1 MQGEEIMKKVNEDG
15 TLDMKALEIS
25 DIVDIPLLQKFQDNF
40 AIGMNCAS
48 VTVDRNGT
56 PVTRPS
62 SYTRFCDGFV
72 HQSAIG
78 DRRCAESH
86 HRMGEMAA
94 RTGRPFVGPCHA
106 GLIDFAAPIIIN
118 NELIGTVLGGQVLSE
133 KPKEDYYRKVAK
145 EIDVSENGLVEAVK
159 KVNVTDMKNISAA
172 AEVLFIV
179 VNTLAKNG
187 YAKIELEQLAKHLAN
202 KFIEISSTLEEL
214 AASAQNIT
222 GRQQELNDEIAQV
235 ETVTE
240 EINDVLKSITK
251 IASYTKILGINA
263 SIESARVG
271 EAGRGF
277 DVVAKEIQTLSQTST
292 DTAEHIMK
300 LTKKIK
306 DSIME
311 TVNNSNI
318 TLHTTQEQSSAM
330 EEVSAAIQD
339 SVRLADQLNNLMN
352 QE

>member
-1 MQGEEIMKKVNEDG
+1 M
-15 TLDMKALEIS
+15 
-25 DIVDIPLLQKFQDNF
+25 
-40 AIGMNCAS
+40 
-48 VTVDRNGT
+48 
-56 PVTRPS
+56 
-62 SYTRFCDGFV
+62 
-72 HQSAIG
+72 
-78 DRRCAESH
+78 
-86 HRMGEMAA
+86 
-94 RTGRPFVGPCHA
+94 
-106 GLIDFAAPIIIN
+106 
-118 NELIGTVLGGQVLSE
+118 GGQVLSE

-145 EIDVSENGLVEAVK
+145 EIDVSEGGLVEAVK
-159 KVNVTDMKNISAA
+159 NVNVTDMKNISAA

-214 AASAQNIT
+214 ATSAQNIT
-222 GRQQELNDEIAQV
+222 GQQQELNDEIAQV

-277 DVVAKEIQTLSQTST
+277 DVVAKEIQTLSQTSN

-306 DSIME
+306 DSIKE

>member
-1 MQGEEIMKKVNEDG
+1 MIKTNEDG
-15 TLDMKALEIS
+15 TLDMKVLEIS
-25 DIVDIPLLQKFQDNF
+25 DIIDISLLQKFQDNF

-56 PVTRPS
+56 PVTNPS

-72 HQSAIG
+72 HQSQIG

-94 RTGRPFVGPCHA
+94 RSGRPFVGQCHA

-118 NELIGTVLGGQVLSE
+118 GELIGTVLGGQVLSE
-133 KPKEDYYRKVAK
+133 NPREEHYRKVAN
-145 EIDVSENGLVEAVK
+145 EIDVSGDGLVEAVK
-159 KVNVTDMKNISAA
+159 KIKVTDMKSISAA

-179 VNTLAKNG
+179 VNALAKNG
-187 YAKIELEQLAKHLAN
+187 YAKIELEHLAKLLAN

-214 AASAQNIT
+214 ASSAQNIT
-222 GRQQELNDEIAQV
+222 ERQQDLNEEISQV
-235 ETVTE
+235 ETITE
-240 EINDVLKSITK
+240 EINDVLKSITQ

-277 DVVAKEIQTLSQTST
+277 DVVAKEIQTLSQTSN

-306 DSIME
+306 ESIQE

-330 EEVSAAIQD
+330 EEVSAVIQE
-339 SVRLADQLNNLMN
+339 SVHIADQLNSLMKQN
-352 QE
+352 